1 MAPLNSQEE
10 EFETA
15 LAAIEMLTY
24 DIADQAAIILMLLDL
39 HRQGKRPP
47 DFVFKKI
54 SASVSSLRSN
64 SRLLAD
70 AARSVLQIVDNLDDA
85 REKSG

>member
-1 MAPLNSQEE
+1 MARQYPPEE
-10 EFETA
+10 DFETA
-15 LAAIEMLTY
+15 VAAIEMLTY
-24 DIADQAAIILMLLDL
+24 DVADQAAIILMLLDFY
-39 HRQGKRPP
+39 RQGKRPP

-54 SASVSSLRSN
+54 SASVSGLRSN

-70 AARSVLQIVDNLDDA
+70 AARSILQIMDSLDA